1 MLNEK
6 KALLLI
12 GSPKKKNS
20 TSESLGNYLLE
31 GLNKKGYISEK
42 LHIISI
48 LKDDV
53 EGLFAKV
60 NDADIVIVSAP
71 LYVDSLP
78 SPLIKA
84 FELIGQNRKGMSNS
98 KSQRFI
104 SIVNNGF
111 PESFHSNTALK
122 ICKIFADNAG
132 FQWLGGLAIGCSP
145 AINGMPIKNLG
156 GMTRNIVKSLD
167 ITIDKIAKNESIP
180 LEAINLV
187 SKEIIPSWL
196 YTLIANRGWKIQARK
211 FNAHKSLY
219 IKPYIK

>member
-122 ICKIFADNAG
+122 ICKIFVDNAG
-132 FQWLGGLAIGCSP
+132 FQWLGGLAIGCGP

-167 ITIDKIAKNESIP
+167 ITIDTIAKNESIP

>member
-1 MLNEK
+1 MLNNK

-31 GLNKKGYISEK
+31 GLHKKGYTSEK

-53 EGLFAKV
+53 KDLFAKV

-84 FELIGQNRKGMSNS
+84 FELIGQNRKGMLSF
-98 KSQRFI
+98 KKQRLV
-104 SIVNNGF
+104 SIINNGF

-132 FQWLGGLAIGCSP
+132 FQWLGGLAIGCGP

-167 ITIDKIAKNESIP
+167 ITIDTIAKNESIP

-196 YTLIANRGWKIQARK
+196 YTLIANRAWKTQAKK
-211 FNAHKSLY
+211 FNAHKNLY
-219 IKPYIK
+219 TKPYIK

>member
-1 MLNEK
+1 MLNDK

-12 GSPKKKNS
+12 GSLKKKNS

-31 GLNKKGYISEK
+31 GLNDKGYICDK

-48 LKDDV
+48 LKEDI
-53 EGLFAKV
+53 ESLFAKV

-78 SPLIKA
+78 SPLIRA
-84 FELIGQNRKGMSNS
+84 FELIGKNREERINS
-98 KSQRFI
+98 KKQSFI

-122 ICKIFADNAG
+122 ICETFADKVG
-132 FQWLGGLAIGCSP
+132 FQWFGGLAIGGGP
-145 AINGMPIKNLG
+145 AINSMPIKNLG

-167 ITIDKIAKNESIP
+167 ITIDAITKNESIP

-187 SKEIIPSWL
+187 SKEMIPSWL
-196 YTLIANRGWKIQARK
+196 YTLIASRGWKIQAKK

-219 IKPYIK
+219 IKPYIR

>member
-132 FQWLGGLAIGCSP
+132 FQWLGGLAIGCGP

-167 ITIDKIAKNESIP
+167 ITIDTIAKNESIP

>member
-1 MLNEK
+1 MLNDK

-20 TSESLGNYLLE
+20 TSESLGNYVLE
-31 GLNKKGYISEK
+31 GLHKKGYTSEK

-53 EGLFAKV
+53 EVLFSKV

-84 FELIGQNRKGMSNS
+84 FELIGQNRKGMLSF
-98 KSQRFI
+98 KKQRFI

-132 FQWLGGLAIGCSP
+132 FQWLGGLAIGCGP
-145 AINGMPIKNLG
+145 AINGMPIKNSG
-156 GMTRNIVKSLD
+156 GMTRNIAKSLD
-167 ITIDKIAKNESIP
+167 ITIDTIAKNESIP

-196 YTLIANRGWKIQARK
+196 YTLIANRGWKTQARK
-211 FNAHKSLY
+211 FNAHKILY
-219 IKPYIK
+219 TKPYTK

>member
-60 NDADIVIVSAP
+60 NDADIVIVSSP

-132 FQWLGGLAIGCSP
+132 FQWLGGLAIGCGP

-167 ITIDKIAKNESIP
+167 ITIDTIAKNESIP